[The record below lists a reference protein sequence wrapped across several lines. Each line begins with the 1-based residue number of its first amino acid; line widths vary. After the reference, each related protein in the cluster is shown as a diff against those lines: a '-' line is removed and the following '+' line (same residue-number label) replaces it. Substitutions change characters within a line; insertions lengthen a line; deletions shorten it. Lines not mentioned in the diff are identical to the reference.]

1 MRSVRLAAVTIATIG
16 AAGAACVHL
25 DRVAETRVVAVH
37 PTAHRVPSNLLR
49 IYIEFS
55 TPMREDQ
62 ARTRVRLLDDSGRVV
77 QGAFLEMDQELW
89 DPSHQR
95 LTMLFDPGRVKRGI
109 RSNLEMGAPL
119 LEGHRYRLVVDS
131 GWPDAKGAPLRAPFT
146 HELLVGAFD
155 GASPNPSKW
164 VLTAPRNGTHDT
176 LVVRFD
182 EPLDHALAARAI
194 GVVGVTGDARVLAG
208 DTAWQFAPA
217 TPWPASA
224 SLRVG
229 LMLEDLAG
237 NSVGR
242 VFDSDTK
249 RGGPTV
255 EQSGRAEVVLPIK
268 IVGGPELRAAKG

>member
-1 MRSVRLAAVTIATIG
+1 VRSVRLAAVTIATIG
-16 AAGAACVHL
+16 AAAAACIHL
-25 DRVAETRVVAVH
+25 DRVAETRVVVVH
-37 PTAHRVPSNLLR
+37 PTTHRVPSNLLR

-55 TPMREDQ
+55 APMQDDQ
-62 ARTRVRLLDDSGRVV
+62 ARAHVRLLDDSGRVV
-77 QGAFLEMDQELW
+77 RGAFLEMDQELW
-89 DPSHQR
+89 DQSHQR

-119 LEGHRYRLVVDS
+119 LEGHRYRVVVDS

-146 HELLVGAFD
+146 HELIVGSFD
-155 GASPNPSKW
+155 GASPDPRKW
-164 VLTAPRNGTHDT
+164 VLTSPRNGTHDT

-182 EPLDHALAARAI
+182 EPLDHALAARTI
-194 GVVGVTGDARVLAG
+194 GVVGMAGDARVVAG

-217 TPWPASA
+217 TPWAASA

-229 LMLEDLAG
+229 PALEDLAG

-249 RGGPTV
+249 QGGPTV
-255 EQSGRAEVVLPIK
+255 QQSGRADVMVPIK
-268 IVGGPELRAAKG
+268 IIGGPELRASR